1 MRGQGFL
8 ARFPVR
14 KTNVADYRALK
25 IPPDVFLPTSRW
37 SGATGSARS
46 HPGGPFRR
54 VVVAEAT

>member
-1 MRGQGFL
+1 MRGQGFF

-25 IPPDVFLPTSRW
+25 IPPDMCLPTSRW
-37 SGATGSARS
+37 SGAARSTRS
-46 HPGGPFRR
+46 HPGGPLRR